1 MASEFVHLHNHSDYS
16 LLDGA
21 QTVQTLVNTIDDLGM
36 DSVALTEH
44 GNMFSVIP
52 YYKAAKKAGIKP
64 IIGCETYVSVG
75 SRFEKKPRAD
85 GGWGNNHLVLLA
97 QNYKG
102 YQNLM
107 KLVTFG
113 YLDGFYYRPRVDI
126 DLLKEHNEGIIC
138 LSGCLKG
145 EVTEKMLK
153 DDWDGAKE
161 AALRFAEIFENRFY
175 LEVQNHGIPD
185 EAQNIQNM
193 KKLAGELNLPLVCTN
208 DAHYAKHEHWEA
220 HDVHICL
227 GTGKDR
233 DDPNRLRYATPEF
246 YFKTQDQ
253 MYEMFKDVP
262 NAIENTRKIA
272 DSIDIELPM
281 GDYHLP
287 NFPIPEDASDK
298 DPDTYLQKLC
308 ETGVQNQYG
317 DIKPELRS
325 RLDHELKVIKKMGF
339 AGYFLITADFVKY
352 AKDNDIPV
360 GPGRGSAAGSLVS
373 YSLGITTIDP
383 MRHNLLFERF
393 LNPDRISMPDIDID
407 FCIERRGEVIDYIK
421 DQYGEKSVTQI
432 ITFGKM
438 KARQVIRDVG
448 RVLGYSFGEIDRLA
462 KLIPTTLNITLEDAL
477 KQSPDLR
484 EAGEGQYKDVIEYSK
499 VLEGMNRHAST
510 HAAGVVIAPG
520 DLTDFVPL
528 YRSPQ
533 GDVTSQYDMKGLETL
548 GLLKLDFLGLRNLT
562 VIDNAL
568 KLLKERG
575 ENIDIEKIPMDD
587 AKVYKI
593 FAKGLTIGVFQFES
607 SGMREFLK
615 KLKPT
620 VIEDLIAMN
629 ALYRPGPM
637 ENIDDFIS
645 RKHGKKKIEYAHPVM
660 EAILEE
666 TYGIIVYQEQ
676 VMQIAHEV
684 AGFTLAEA
692 DIMRRAVGK
701 KIKKLMDELKVKFID
716 GALEKHNIP
725 KKRGKEIYELIE
737 KFAEYGFNKSHSTAY
752 AYVAY
757 QTAWLKTHYPA
768 EFMSANL
775 TSEMSNIDRVV
786 ILINECRKL
795 KIEVDPPDVNIS
807 STNFR
812 PVNHKTI
819 SFGLNAIKNV
829 GTKALDQIVESRD
842 KHGKF
847 DSLFDFTANVSLKSV
862 NRKVLESLNM
872 AGALDGLEGN
882 RAQKYAVIETALKYG
897 QTIQENKARNQVDLF
912 GASSANGQ
920 DTSMVPSL
928 PQAEE
933 WSEAQLLEKEKEVLG
948 MYLSGHPLLKYAED
962 LEEFSNFDFTDNVE
976 QPNGSKVRIGGS
988 ICDVKMHFD
997 RKNNQMAFFKLDCL
1011 GGQAEI
1017 LAFSDTFAKY
1027 KDLIKNDSVVFISG
1041 KPTDETDFSELKM
1054 IADDIVNVEKAREIY
1069 SKNVNIRI
1077 EPDQM
1082 SPTDVDALLNMAKE
1096 HVGGCGLMFHMASER
1111 GKQQRIYA
1119 HNVKVSAHSSFL
1131 KKLRDT
1137 YGKQNVWVSD

>member
-64 IIGCETYVSVG
+64 IIGCETYVAVG

-153 DDWDGAKE
+153 DDRDGAKE

-716 GALEKHNIP
+716 GALEKHNIS
-725 KKRGKEIYELIE
+725 KKKGKEIYELIE

-962 LEEFSNFDFTDNVE
+962 LEEFSNFDFTEKVE
-976 QPNGSKVRIGGS
+976 NQNGSKVRVGGAIS
-988 ICDVKMHFD
+988 DVKMHFD

>member
-64 IIGCETYVSVG
+64 IIGCETYVAVG

-575 ENIDIEKIPMDD
+575 ENVDIEKIPMDD
-587 AKVYKI
+587 AKVYKM

-716 GALEKHNIP
+716 GALEKHNIS
-725 KKRGKEIYELIE
+725 KKKGKEIYELIE

-962 LEEFSNFDFTDNVE
+962 LEEFSNFDFTDNIE
-976 QPNGSKVRIGGS
+976 QRNGSKVRVGGS

>member
-1 MASEFVHLHNHSDYS
+1 MTSEFVHLHNHSDYS

-21 QTVQTLVNTIDDLGM
+21 QTVQTLVNTVDDLGM

-52 YYKAAKKAGIKP
+52 YYKSAKKAGVKP
-64 IIGCETYVSVG
+64 IIGCETYVAIG
-75 SRFEKKPRAD
+75 SRLDKKPRAD

-97 QNYKG
+97 QNYTG

-107 KLVTFG
+107 KLVTRG
-113 YLDGFYYRPRVDI
+113 YLDGFYYRPRIDV
-126 DLLKEHNEGIIC
+126 DLLREHSEGLIC

-161 AALRFAEIFENRFY
+161 AALRFAEIFDGRFY

-185 EAQNIQNM
+185 EIQNIQNM
-193 KKLAGELNLPLVCTN
+193 KKLASELDLPLVCTN

-227 GTGKDR
+227 GTGKER

-253 MYEMFKDVP
+253 MFDLFKDVP

-272 DSIDIELPM
+272 DSIEIELPM
-281 GDYHLP
+281 GEYHLP
-287 NFPIPEDASDK
+287 NFPIPKDAPSAEPND
-298 DPDTYLQKLC
+298 YLEILC
-308 ETGVQNQYG
+308 KKGVGERYA
-317 DIKPELRS
+317 DYTPELQS
-325 RLDHELKVIKKMGF
+325 RLDHELKVIRQMGF

-352 AKDNDIPV
+352 AKDNNIPV

-383 MRHNLLFERF
+383 IKHQLLFERF

-421 DQYGEKSVTQI
+421 DQYGENSVTQI

-438 KARQVIRDVG
+438 KARQAVRDVG
-448 RVLGYSFGEIDRLA
+448 RVLGYSFGEIDHLA
-462 KLIPTTLNITLEDAL
+462 KMIPTTINITLEEAISQIPEL
-477 KQSPDLR
+477 K
-484 EAGEGQYKDVIEYSK
+484 EAAEGKFKEVVDYSK
-499 VLEGMNRHAST
+499 ILEGMNRHASI

-520 DLTDFVPL
+520 ELTDFVPL
-528 YRSPQ
+528 YRSSQ
-533 GDVTSQYDMKGLETL
+533 GDVTSQYDMKGLEDL

-562 VIDNAL
+562 VIDNAI
-568 KLLKERG
+568 KLIKEHG
-575 ENIDIEKIPMDD
+575 EEINIEKISLED
-587 AKVYKI
+587 AEVYKL
-593 FAKGLTIGVFQFES
+593 FAKGLTTGVFQFES

-637 ENIDDFIS
+637 DNIDDFIA
-645 RKHGKKKIEYAHPVM
+645 RKHGKKKIEYPHPVM
-660 EAILEE
+660 ESILKE

-676 VMQIAHEV
+676 VMQVAHEV

-692 DIMRRAVGK
+692 DIMRRAMGK
-701 KIKKLMDELKVKFID
+701 KIKKLMEELKVKFIE
-716 GALEKHNIP
+716 GAEKKHSIP
-725 KKRGKEIYELIE
+725 KKKGKEIYELIE
-737 KFAEYGFNKSHSTAY
+737 KFAQYGFNKSHSTAY

-757 QTAWLKTHYPA
+757 QTAWLKTYYPA

-775 TSEMSNIDRVV
+775 TSEMSNIDRIV

-795 KIEVDPPDVNIS
+795 NIKVDPPDVNVSDI
-807 STNFR
+807 NFR
-812 PVNHKTI
+812 PVSKKLI

-829 GTKALDQIVESRD
+829 GSKALAQIIESR
-842 KHGKF
+842 KKEGKF
-847 DSLFDFTANVSLKSV
+847 ESLFDFTANVSLQSV
-862 NRKVLESLNM
+862 NRRVLESLNM
-872 AGALDGLEGN
+872 SGAMDSLQGN
-882 RAQKYAVIETALKYG
+882 RAQKNSAIENALKYG

-912 GASSANGQ
+912 GAANTNGQ
-920 DTSMVPSL
+920 DMSIIPTL
-928 PQAEE
+928 PQIEE
-933 WSEAQLLEKEKEVLG
+933 WPESKLLEKEKEVLG

-962 LEEFSNFDFTDNVE
+962 LEEYSTFDFIDKVIS
-976 QPNGSKVRIGGS
+976 GSGDKVRVGGA
-988 ICDVKMHFD
+988 ITEVKMHFD

-1017 LAFSDTFAKY
+1017 LAFSDSFAKY
-1027 KDLIKNDSVVFISG
+1027 KDLIKNDNVVFITG
-1041 KPTDETDFSELKM
+1041 KPTDDTDFSDLKL
-1054 IADDIVNVEKAREIY
+1054 IVEEITTVEKARDMY
-1069 SKNVNIRI
+1069 SKNINIRL
-1077 EPDQM
+1077 EPNQM
-1082 SPTDVDALLNMAKE
+1082 SPKDVDGLLEMTKE
-1096 HVGGCGLMFHMASER
+1096 HKGNCGLMFHMQSDH
-1111 GKQQRIYA
+1111 GKKQRIYA
-1119 HNVKVSAHSSFL
+1119 HNVKVSAHASFL

-1137 YGKQNVWVSD
+1137 YGKENIWVSD

>member
-64 IIGCETYVSVG
+64 IIGCETYVAVG

-153 DDWDGAKE
+153 DDRDGAKE

-587 AKVYKI
+587 AKVYKY
-593 FAKGLTIGVFQFES
+593 S
-607 SGMREFLK
+607 
-615 KLKPT
+615 
-620 VIEDLIAMN
+620 
-629 ALYRPGPM
+629 
-637 ENIDDFIS
+637 
-645 RKHGKKKIEYAHPVM
+645 
-660 EAILEE
+660 
-666 TYGIIVYQEQ
+666 
-676 VMQIAHEV
+676 
-684 AGFTLAEA
+684 
-692 DIMRRAVGK
+692 
-701 KIKKLMDELKVKFID
+701 
-716 GALEKHNIP
+716 P
-725 KKRGKEIYELIE
+725 K
-737 KFAEYGFNKSHSTAY
+737 A
-752 AYVAY
+752 
-757 QTAWLKTHYPA
+757 
-768 EFMSANL
+768 
-775 TSEMSNIDRVV
+775 
-786 ILINECRKL
+786 
-795 KIEVDPPDVNIS
+795 
-807 STNFR
+807 
-812 PVNHKTI
+812 
-819 SFGLNAIKNV
+819 
-829 GTKALDQIVESRD
+829 
-842 KHGKF
+842 
-847 DSLFDFTANVSLKSV
+847 
-862 NRKVLESLNM
+862 
-872 AGALDGLEGN
+872 
-882 RAQKYAVIETALKYG
+882 
-897 QTIQENKARNQVDLF
+897 
-912 GASSANGQ
+912 
-920 DTSMVPSL
+920 
-928 PQAEE
+928 
-933 WSEAQLLEKEKEVLG
+933 
-948 MYLSGHPLLKYAED
+948 
-962 LEEFSNFDFTDNVE
+962 
-976 QPNGSKVRIGGS
+976 
-988 ICDVKMHFD
+988 
-997 RKNNQMAFFKLDCL
+997 
-1011 GGQAEI
+1011 
-1017 LAFSDTFAKY
+1017 
-1027 KDLIKNDSVVFISG
+1027 
-1041 KPTDETDFSELKM
+1041 
-1054 IADDIVNVEKAREIY
+1054 
-1069 SKNVNIRI
+1069 
-1077 EPDQM
+1077 
-1082 SPTDVDALLNMAKE
+1082 
-1096 HVGGCGLMFHMASER
+1096 
-1111 GKQQRIYA
+1111 
-1119 HNVKVSAHSSFL
+1119 
-1131 KKLRDT
+1131 
-1137 YGKQNVWVSD
+1137 